1 RNNNQKETNETMMK
15 MKGLDDYKEINDAAV
30 YSSSH
35 RPSRNI
41 RPRWHQDPRG
51 GNHGH
56 KKDHKSQF
64 SCHSRRLE
72 SHCLSHVTSHL
83 RVSHAFDRLRQRN
96 FEKVAAL
103 AIWRQNSF
111 TLSGPGILVQFQAR
125 QVLHSSHQD

>member
-1 RNNNQKETNETMMK
+1 MMK

-72 SHCLSHVTSHL
+72 SHCLSHVTSHV
-83 RVSHAFDRLRQRN
+83 RVSHAFDRLRQRVDVHFIPDHFN
-96 FEKVAAL
+96 PITSTCNESTPDDSTPF
-103 AIWRQNSF
+103 W
-111 TLSGPGILVQFQAR
+111 LVGCG
-125 QVLHSSHQD
+125 